1 MKKNVLSFCML
12 MLCIGLLPATTF
24 AQDAPGDFGGVLGID
39 GGITNIFNINGGI
52 NVSALSAPPASVK
65 NLKRNNGNGTTATGL
80 GEARLGVSSSNSVDY
95 ILISI
100 ASMDLSITYE
110 NTVKNGSNEKSY
122 ISYPLDGNNLP
133 AKKLMWIFKI
143 ISNGKAFAIA
153 EQ

>member
-1 MKKNVLSFCML
+1 ML

>member
-1 MKKNVLSFCML
+1 MKKNVLCFCML
-12 MLCIGLLPATTF
+12 MLCIGLLPAATF
-24 AQDAPGDFGGVLGID
+24 AQGAPGTSGSGAVIDAGISLVNID
-39 GGITNIFNINGGI
+39 GSLNPA
-52 NVSALSAPPASVK
+52 ALSAPPVGVGK
-65 NLKRNNGNGTTATGL
+65 VKRNNGNGTTATGL
-80 GEARLGVSSSNSVDY
+80 GEARLGVSNSNSDDY

-110 NTVKNGSNEKSY
+110 NTVKNGSHEKSY
-122 ISYPLDGNNLP
+122 ISYPLDVNNLP

>member
-12 MLCIGLLPATTF
+12 MLCIGLLPAATF
-24 AQDAPGDFGGVLGID
+24 AQGAPGTSGSGAVID
-39 GGITNIFNINGGI
+39 GGVIDIININGGI

-80 GEARLGVSSSNSVDY
+80 GEARLGVSNSNSDDY

-110 NTVKNGSNEKSY
+110 NTVKNGSHEKSY

-133 AKKLMWIFKI
+133 AKKLMWIFKSR
-143 ISNGKAFAIA
+143 SNGKAFAIG